1 MDNLFYQP
9 QIQEGIHFLDPEESR
24 HCYKVLRRKVGD
36 AIHITDGEGVL
47 YEAIL
52 TETKPDKC
60 SFTIQSSRNEESKKF
75 RIHIAIAPTKNPD
88 RIEWFVEKAV
98 EIGIDEISFILCDKS
113 ERAAMKTER
122 IEKLAIS
129 AMKQSLKTSLPKI
142 NPMGLFKDFVA
153 TTTAIEKYIAYV
165 DHTNPD
171 QLLKIAKPNA
181 DYVIMIGPEGDF
193 SKKEIEL
200 AITHHY
206 KKVGLGPSR
215 LRTET
220 AGIASCHILN
230 LINQQTHVNTEQL

>member
-9 QIQEGIHFLDPEESR
+9 NIQDGIHFLDPEESR

-36 AIHITDGEGVL
+36 AIHITDGKGVL
-47 YEAIL
+47 YDAVL

-60 SFTIQSSRNEESKKF
+60 SFKVQSSRKEEPKKYQ
-75 RIHIAIAPTKNPD
+75 IHIAIAPTKNPD

-98 EIGIDEISFILCDKS
+98 EICVDEISFILCDKS

-129 AMKQSLKTSLPKI
+129 AMKQSLKPSLPKI
-142 NPMGLFKDFVA
+142 NHMCLFIDFIIDAKA
-153 TTTAIEKYIAYV
+153 TDKFIAYV
-165 DHTNPD
+165 DHTNPN
-171 QLLKIAKPNA
+171 QLLKVAKPGSE
-181 DYVIMIGPEGDF
+181 YIVMIGPEGDF

-200 AITHHY
+200 AMQHQY
-206 KKVGLGPSR
+206 KKIGLGPSR

-220 AGIASCHILN
+220 AGMVSCHILN
-230 LINQQTHVNTEQL
+230 LVNQ